1 MPRSGLTGARR
12 LNERRP
18 ALRYWTGRYP
28 LREAGKF
35 LIVLKNHI
43 LVRSECE
50 YGGSELADVKALVDA
65 LTLEEKAALTSGEDM
80 LSTVAVERLG
90 IPKVHVTDGPN
101 GARGNSLP
109 GMGGAPSDLHPVR
122 LRNRRDMG
130 PRARRGAGRAR
141 RPGSA

>member
-1 MPRSGLTGARR
+1 
-12 LNERRP
+12 
-18 ALRYWTGRYP
+18 LRKGR
-28 LREAGKF
+28 KF

-43 LVRSECE
+43 LVTSEYE
-50 YGGSELADVKALVDA
+50 YGGSELTDVKALVNA

-109 GMGGAPSDLHPVR
+109 RLWAQPGTRSWCRLSAPSSA
-122 LRNRRDMG
+122 
-130 PRARRGAGRAR
+130 ARRAIVVAGDSSPR
-141 RPGSA
+141 R